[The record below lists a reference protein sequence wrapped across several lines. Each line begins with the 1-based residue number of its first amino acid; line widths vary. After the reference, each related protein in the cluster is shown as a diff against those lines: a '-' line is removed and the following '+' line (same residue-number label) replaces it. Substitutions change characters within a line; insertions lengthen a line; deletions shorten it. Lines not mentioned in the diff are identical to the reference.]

1 MYDERF
7 ARQYRYE
14 PPSEFPQT
22 SPFTGIV
29 HHLSG
34 PNKYAHA
41 QTSPSRSV
49 GCWCKH
55 LSNHFHCAH
64 KFQHPWTRTCVRL
77 LGPCFKTGRIEPF
90 SHQIACQGSDPLW
103 HRGMCK
109 HSQVQCEPTQPH
121 ITCSVCKWVLQ
132 STFDQPEPSY
142 HVQRVVL
149 TPKPTVTH
157 KARSITC
164 IRIKTHNTTC
174 VDAAGYHH
182 STRQSHKAWLVPSA
196 FLSASSGTF
205 NSLFKVLFIFP
216 SWYLFA
222 IGFEPIFSLRWN
234 LPPTL
239 RSNPE
244 ERDS

>member
-41 QTSPSRSV
+41 QTSPNRSV
-49 GCWCKH
+49 GYWCKH
-55 LSNHFHCAH
+55 LNNHFHCAH
-64 KFQHPWTRTCVRL
+64 KFNHPWTRICVRL
-77 LGPCFKTGRIEPF
+77 LGPCFKTGRIEQF
-90 SHQIACQGSDPLW
+90 SHHFTCQEGGTLP
-103 HRGMCK
+103 
-109 HSQVQCEPTQPH
+109 QVHTCTLMKSKPARPH
-121 ITCSVCKWVLQ
+121 IKRSVRKWILQ
-132 STFDQPEPSY
+132 RTFEQPEPSY
-142 HVQRVVL
+142 HVPRVI
-149 TPKPTVTH
+149 PTIKQKVTH

-164 IRIKTHNTTC
+164 IQMNTHNKIC
-174 VDAAGYHH
+174 IFAAGYIH
-182 STRQSHKAWLVPSA
+182 STRQSHDAKLVPSA

-222 IGFEPIFSLRWN
+222 IGFGRICSLRWN
-234 LPPTL
+234 LPPIL